1 MVTSASALA
10 LFQNSTSS
18 THNPLLFAI
27 NIIRA
32 TPPCHPSTVKDI
44 MAEADN
50 LQLGVVAVADDL
62 ANGKIF
68 EFFGL
73 PRELRNEI
81 YAMLTE
87 DVEI

>member
-1 MVTSASALA
+1 
-10 LFQNSTSS
+10 
-18 THNPLLFAI
+18 
-27 NIIRA
+27 
-32 TPPCHPSTVKDI
+32 